1 VIDRD
6 LGNSEAPRAKAR
18 GIFAEPSEAKNAIPP
33 RGKPRGFLA
42 KEGDINT
49 TAALIIRA
57 AVLF

>member
-1 VIDRD
+1 VVA
-6 LGNSEAPRAKAR
+6 GEAPRAKAR